1 MLHLLRKL
9 LAAFNPKPGVAPKT
23 PPTFKPTVESLEQRE
38 TPTTGLVGLRP
49 LDPVL
54 HNGVLTVMGNDA
66 ANTIDF
72 RLANSR
78 IYVLGESFAAAQVQA
93 IAVDGQDGND
103 FIQIGDSIVKPTYL
117 FGGFGNDTIRG
128 GSGVDRIFGGPGAD
142 SLFGRVGKDQLYG
155 GAGADWLD
163 GGAGDDFAQGGGGAD
178 TFASAYHSTEVKSAV
193 VNYAAASLQREIV
206 RLTNIERTNHG
217 LAPLTLDSR
226 LNYVAAEHASTLRNL
241 RVPIGLGISHETSGD
256 KRPTIGARLDANLIE
271 YSTYSE
277 NNYWSTS
284 PRTAQH
290 IVQGWMSSPGHRA
303 NILNP
308 TFTHIGVGTVGNVAT
323 GYYST
328 QVFARF

>member
-1 MLHLLRKL
+1 MLQLLRKL
-9 LAAFNPKPGVAPKT
+9 LAACTSKPGVARAT
-23 PPTFKPTVESLEQRE
+23 PPTFKPTVETLEQRE

-78 IYVLGESFAAAQVQA
+78 IYVLGESFAAAQVKA
-93 IAVDGQDGND
+93 IAVDGKDGND
-103 FIQIGDSIVKPTYL
+103 FIQIGEGIVKPTYL

-142 SLFGRVGKDQLYG
+142 SLFGRAGNDQLYG

-163 GGAGDDFAQGGGGAD
+163 GGAGNDFAQGGGGVD
-178 TFASAYHSTEVKSAV
+178 TYVSAYHSSEVKSAA

-206 RLTNIERTNHG
+206 RLTNLERTSRG
-217 LAPLTLDSR
+217 LAPLILDPR

-241 RVPIGLGISHETSGD
+241 SVPIGLGISHETSGD

-271 YSTYSE
+271 YTTYSE
-277 NNYWSTS
+277 NNYWSS
-284 PRTAQH
+284 APRTAQH
-290 IVQGWMSSPGHRA
+290 IVDGWMSSPGHRA

-308 TFTHIGVGTVGNVAT
+308 TFTHIGVGLAGNAAS
-323 GYYST
+323 GYYCT